1 MAGQR
6 LPHGVLVVLSL
17 RLTDEGGISMLVRQL
32 TMVAVGVLLVVPVSA
47 QEAPQTS
54 WGAPDL
60 QGIWDFR
67 SITPLERPEDLAE
80 QQFLSEEEA
89 ANLEQAAVDRIEE
102 LASREAER
110 TEVGGNIGAYND
122 FWMDRGT
129 NTDDTR
135 RTSLIVDPLNG
146 RLPEKTEAGEA
157 RSESAPSS
165 FTDKIYGSYTEL
177 SNFDR
182 CIMGFN
188 AGPPMTPGA
197 YNNNMQL
204 LQTPDYVAIV
214 TEMVHTARIIP
225 VGDGAASSDAIRQW
239 SGNSRGHWEGDTL
252 VVETEHFN
260 DHEVYANWRSS
271 SKNMKVIERFT
282 RVDTGTLSY
291 EFTVDDQ
298 ETWTSP
304 WTAQV
309 SMKRNDLP
317 LFEYACHEGNYS
329 MDAMLSGARSDE
341 QGGQ

>member
-102 LASREAER
+102 LANREAER

-165 FTDKIYGSYTEL
+165 FTDKIYASYTEL

-317 LFEYACHEGNYS
+317 LFEYACHEGNYA